1 MAAVV
6 VRAAA
11 AARVV
16 AAEAVRAPGVAEAA
30 VAAAAAVA
38 AVAAPVAAAG
48 QAAAVEAEAAA
59 VAPVAARHLL
69 PNPRD
74 HELLLRAVKLGHSG
88 FLLAGIFPLIS
99 IFSFHPLSLLNF
111 DRSETIPSSLVSK
124 WEWDVAWNSTPC
136 AG

>member
-1 MAAVV
+1 VAAVV

-16 AAEAVRAPGVAEAA
+16 AAEAVRAAGVAEAA
-30 VAAAAAVA
+30 VAAAAVA